1 MPIYHSDWKKRKTM
15 NINLHFNINL
25 TKKQKEV
32 YELFHKKDVKEIVM
46 NFSRQSGKTTLA
58 EILLI
63 ETMVNK
69 KCNCAY
75 ISPSF
80 AQGKKV
86 FREIT
91 SLLAQ
96 TQLITKKNST
106 DLTVELINGSY
117 LQFFTAQ
124 SPTAI
129 RGNTISGLLVIDEAA
144 YLPETTPDGQLLW
157 SMVIQPIT
165 KAKKPKILFIST
177 PNGKQG
183 LFYEKYLE
191 GLNSDTVKSVKC
203 TIYDDTTVSKEDI
216 DELERTTPPLSWKQE
231 FLCEFLDSAI
241 TVFEGFER
249 QFVDYKRVIFK
260 NKVWIGVD
268 LSANGEDETI
278 LTKTDGDY
286 VRQYVINGSLDAKYK
301 QIAYYINNDNNLIM
315 CYCEANG
322 IGEPMINEIGKLV
335 KSKSKVLYFTTTN
348 ENKSEM
354 VGSLQLDISQDKI
367 HFDKEDTELYKQMG
381 VFTYKVNKQTRRI
394 TYAAKEPYHDD
405 RVMSLMIARR
415 AKEDYPIK
423 NVETSY
429 KFIQTRQNRI

>member
-1 MPIYHSDWKKRKTM
+1 ME
-15 NINLHFNINL
+15 INLHFNINL

-32 YELFHKKDVKEIVM
+32 YELYHNKNIKEIVM
-46 NFSRQSGKTTLA
+46 NFSRQSGKTTMA

-63 ETMVNK
+63 ETMVKK

-86 FREIT
+86 FREIAA
-91 SLLAQ
+91 LLNQ
-96 TQLITKKNST
+96 TKLIAKKNST
-106 DLTVELINGSY
+106 DLTLELINGSY

-177 PNGKQG
+177 PNGKNG
-183 LFYEKYLE
+183 LFYDKYLE
-191 GLNSDTVKSVKC
+191 GLNSETVKTVEC
-203 TIYDDTTVSKEDI
+203 NIYDDATISKEEI
-216 DELERTTPPLSWKQE
+216 EELKANTPPLAWRQE
-231 FLCEFLDSAI
+231 FLCEFLDSAL

-249 QFVDYKRVIFK
+249 QFVDYQIVKFDG
-260 NKVWIGVD
+260 NVWIGVD

-278 LTKTDGDY
+278 VTICNKEGYNKQKL
-286 VRQYVINGSLDAKYK
+286 VCGSLDAKYRK
-301 QIAYYINNDNNLIM
+301 IADIINGEPKLVM

-322 IGEPMINEIGKLV
+322 IGEPMINEIKKLV
-335 KSKSKVLYFTTTN
+335 RQKSKVLYFTTTN
-348 ENKSEM
+348 ENKNEM
-354 VGSLQLDISQDKI
+354 VGSLQLDISQNKAF
-367 HFDKEDTELYKQMG
+367 FDKEEKELYKQMG

-405 RVMSLMIARR
+405 RIMSLMIARR
-415 AKEDYPIK
+415 AMEDYPSKSIQS
-423 NVETSY
+423 SY
-429 KFIQTRQNRI
+429 TFIGTRPDRI

>member
-1 MPIYHSDWKKRKTM
+1 ME
-15 NINLHFNINL
+15 INLHFNINL

-32 YELFHKKDVKEIVM
+32 YELYHNKDIREIVM
-46 NFSRQSGKTTLA
+46 NFSRQSGKTTMA

-63 ETMVNK
+63 ETMVKK
-69 KCNCAY
+69 KCQCAY
-75 ISPSF
+75 ISPSYS
-80 AQGKKV
+80 QGKKV

-91 SLLAQ
+91 QLLNQ
-96 TQLITKKNST
+96 TKLIAKKNST
-106 DLTVELINGSY
+106 DLTISLINGSY

-129 RGNTISGLLVIDEAA
+129 RGQTISGLLVIDEAA

-183 LFYEKYLE
+183 LFYDKYLE
-191 GLNSDTVKSVKC
+191 GLNSDTVKTVECNIYTDS
-203 TIYDDTTVSKEDI
+203 TISKEEI
-216 DELERTTPPLSWKQE
+216 EELKATTPPLAFKQE
-231 FLCEFLDSAI
+231 FLCEFLDSAL
-241 TVFEGFER
+241 TVFEGFEG
-249 QFVDYKRVIFK
+249 QFIDYQRVKFDS
-260 NKVWIGVD
+260 NVWIGVD
-268 LSANGEDETI
+268 LSTSGEDETI
-278 LTKTDGDY
+278 VTICNKEGYSKQKLVTG
-286 VRQYVINGSLDAKYK
+286 NLDAKYRK
-301 QIAYYINNDNNLIM
+301 IADIINSEKKLVM

-322 IGEPMINEIGKLV
+322 IGEPMINEIRKLV
-335 KSKSKVLYFTTTN
+335 KNKSKVLYFTTTN

-354 VGSLQLDISQDKI
+354 VGSLQLDISQNKTF
-367 HFDKEDTELYKQMG
+367 FDKEEKELYKQMG

-415 AKEDYPIK
+415 AMEDYPNK
-423 NVETSY
+423 SLESSY
-429 KFIQTRQNRI
+429 RFIATRKDRI

>member
-1 MPIYHSDWKKRKTM
+1 ME
-15 NINLHFNINL
+15 INLHFNINL

-32 YELFHKKDVKEIVM
+32 YELYHNKDIREIVM
-46 NFSRQSGKTTLA
+46 NFSRQSGKTTMA

-63 ETMVNK
+63 ETMVKK

-75 ISPSF
+75 ISPSYS
-80 AQGKKV
+80 QGKKV

-91 SLLAQ
+91 QLLNQ
-96 TQLITKKNST
+96 TKLIAKKNST
-106 DLTVELINGSY
+106 DLTIELINGSY

-183 LFYEKYLE
+183 LFYDKYLE
-191 GLNSDTVKSVKC
+191 GLNSDTVKTVECNIYTDS
-203 TIYDDTTVSKEDI
+203 TISKEEI
-216 DELERTTPPLSWKQE
+216 EELKATTPPLAFKQE
-231 FLCEFLDSAI
+231 FLCEFLDSAL
-241 TVFEGFER
+241 TVFEGFEG
-249 QFVDYKRVIFK
+249 QFIDYQRVKFDG
-260 NKVWIGVD
+260 NVWIGVD
-268 LSANGEDETI
+268 LSTSGEDETI
-278 LTKTDGDY
+278 VTICNREGYSKQKLVTG
-286 VRQYVINGSLDAKYK
+286 NLDAKYRK
-301 QIAYYINNDNNLIM
+301 IADIINSEKKLVM

-322 IGEPMINEIGKLV
+322 IGEPMINEIRKLV
-335 KSKSKVLYFTTTN
+335 KQKSKVLYFTTTN

-354 VGSLQLDISQDKI
+354 VGSLQLDISQNKAF
-367 HFDKEDTELYKQMG
+367 FDKEEKELYKQMG

-415 AKEDYPIK
+415 AMEDYPSK
-423 NVETSY
+423 SLESSY
-429 KFIQTRQNRI
+429 RFIATRKDRI